1 MLMISHLQRF
11 MITSLQVQALVGR
24 GLDMFNYKEEIGTC
38 MHAVLKCLS
47 NYYNYIHREILL
59 SNSDW
64 LNDNIINAIQILLNE
79 KYSVPGLQNTLLGN
93 ANSFDVMGS
102 SEFVQVM
109 NANDHWIAVST
120 IGCQYSHIKVYDSL
134 YHDMPTRTKDQ
145 ICSLLGCTE
154 SSIKLDYVNV
164 QLQSNSSDCGLF
176 SLAFTTALCAGI
188 IL

>member
-1 MLMISHLQRF
+1 M
-11 MITSLQVQALVGR
+11 
-24 GLDMFNYKEEIGTC
+24 
-38 MHAVLKCLS
+38 
-47 NYYNYIHREILL
+47 
-59 SNSDW
+59 
-64 LNDNIINAIQILLNE
+64 
-79 KYSVPGLQNTLLGN
+79 PGLQNTLLGN